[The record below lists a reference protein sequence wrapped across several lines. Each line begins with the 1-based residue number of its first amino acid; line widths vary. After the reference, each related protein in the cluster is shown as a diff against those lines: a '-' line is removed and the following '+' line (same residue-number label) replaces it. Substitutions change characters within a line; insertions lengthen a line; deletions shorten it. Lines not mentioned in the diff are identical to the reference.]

1 MFHSQYLHIYIA
13 YKRGLPHVIHIIY
26 SSISHYILIS
36 MHENDSIF
44 SLFRFHTSV
53 SNYICHGKDYSQLL
67 IEEGQIS
74 NSSADLDAD
83 ETKGRR

>member
-1 MFHSQYLHIYIA
+1 
-13 YKRGLPHVIHIIY
+13 
-26 SSISHYILIS
+26 

-44 SLFRFHTSV
+44 SLFRFHTSA
-53 SNYICHGKDYSQLL
+53 SNYICHGKDYSQLV

-74 NSSADLDAD
+74 NSGADLDAA

>member
-1 MFHSQYLHIYIA
+1 
-13 YKRGLPHVIHIIY
+13 
-26 SSISHYILIS
+26 

-44 SLFRFHTSV
+44 SLFCFHTSV
-53 SNYICHGKDYSQLL
+53 SNYICHGKEYSQLV

-74 NSSADLDAD
+74 NSGADLDAA